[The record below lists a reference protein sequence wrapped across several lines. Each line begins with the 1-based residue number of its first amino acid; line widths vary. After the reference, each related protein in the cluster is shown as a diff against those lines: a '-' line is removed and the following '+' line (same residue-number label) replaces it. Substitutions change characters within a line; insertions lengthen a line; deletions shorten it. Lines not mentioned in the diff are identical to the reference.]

1 MTEREKSYAQLLYQ
15 PADPEL
21 AAGNPCRVIRTLEQ
35 EASSSDQTAVN
46 ASARGEGEDGEI
58 S

>member
-21 AAGNPCRVIRTLEQ
+21 AGNPCRVIRTLEQ